1 MPWRRIF
8 YFVGLAIGLTLF
20 IRQVW
25 IGYGSL
31 QNHQFV
37 LVHPGYLWGALAC
50 YVAGYLVQILAWSVI
65 MRALCAPLALPQA
78 FQGYLLSFLPR
89 YIPGTI
95 WGYLSRNEW
104 LAQHCGIGYATSS
117 LASILEAS
125 TLLLSVCL
133 FAVIYLIASPWKLLA
148 ALVCIGLLWLNWW
161 VVPRLARYLSKGRWQ
176 IQVNDQ
182 HFIWLWLV
190 GNLLYLLFW
199 SIEGAALLLIGRAL
213 GTLND
218 ATLLTGAFSAS
229 TAWAIGFLVLF
240 VPTGLGVRE
249 ATLSTLL
256 TRFTQTLAGQAGTIA
271 ILSRLVL
278 ICAELL
284 LVLFALPWHF
294 LRPQTEHKPI
304 KR

>member
-8 YFVGLAIGLTLF
+8 YFIGLAIGLTLF

-37 LVHPGYLWGALAC
+37 LVHPAYLWGALAC
-50 YVAGYLVQILAWSVI
+50 YLVGYLVQILAWSVI
-65 MRALCAPLALPQA
+65 MRALNAPLALSQA

-104 LAQHCGIGYATSS
+104 LAQHCGVGYATSS

-125 TLLLSVCL
+125 TLLLTVGL
-133 FAVIYLIASPWKLLA
+133 FAIIYLIAVPWKLLA
-148 ALVCIGLLWLNWW
+148 MLVCVGILWLNWW
-161 VVPRLARYLSKGRWQ
+161 MVPRLARYFSKGRWQ
-176 IQVNDQ
+176 IQLNDQ
-182 HFIWLWLV
+182 YFTLLWLA
-190 GNLLYLLFW
+190 GNILYLLFW
-199 SIEGAALLLIGRAL
+199 GIEGAALLLIGRAL
-213 GTLND
+213 GTLGD

-256 TRFTQTLAGQAGTIA
+256 TRFTQTLTGQAGTIA

-294 LRPQTEHKPI
+294 LRPRTQHKPF